1 MSHTPS
7 TVVSFTAR
15 LLHTGLRQTEKPN
28 VLCAHYKS
36 VFGLQLSNWK
46 QAMNH
51 FFLNYRATPH
61 SNTSPSESLNNRK
74 IKMMLPGMYSTSKPE
89 QKAIAEYDARKKEQ
103 MKCCAD
109 NIRGAKE
116 SSFKPSDT
124 VLLKQPKENKFSAP
138 YNPEPFVVE
147 KRKGTMITAKNDSN
161 MVTRNSSQFKVISTK
176 SAVHDGKEVQPK
188 VAKPS
193 IEEQKERPKR
203 NAGRPARFA
212 DYLT

>member
-1 MSHTPS
+1 MRTLQKCIR
-7 TVVSFTAR
+7 AAII
-15 LLHTGLRQTEKPN
+15 EK
-28 VLCAHYKS
+28 
-36 VFGLQLSNWK
+36 SNWK

-51 FFLNYRATPH
+51 FLLNHRATPY
-61 SNTSPSESLNNRK
+61 STTNTSPSECLNNRK
-74 IKMMLPGMYSTSKPE
+74 IKTMLPEMYSTSKPE

-116 SSFKPSDT
+116 SSIKPGDT
-124 VLLKQPKENKFSAP
+124 VLLKQPKENKFSTP
-138 YNPEPFVVE
+138 YIPELFVVE
-147 KRKGTMITAKNDSN
+147 KRKRTMITAKNDSN

-193 IEEQKERPKR
+193 TLEKQKERPKR

-212 DYLT
+212 DCLT

>member
-1 MSHTPS
+1 
-7 TVVSFTAR
+7 
-15 LLHTGLRQTEKPN
+15 
-28 VLCAHYKS
+28 
-36 VFGLQLSNWK
+36 
-46 QAMNH
+46 
-51 FFLNYRATPH
+51 
-61 SNTSPSESLNNRK
+61 
-74 IKMMLPGMYSTSKPE
+74 
-89 QKAIAEYDARKKEQ
+89 

-116 SSFKPSDT
+116 SSIKPGDT

-138 YNPEPFVVE
+138 YNSAPFIVE

-161 MVTRNSSQFKVISTK
+161 MVTRNSSQFKVISIK

-193 IEEQKERPKR
+193 TFEEQKERPKR

>member
-1 MSHTPS
+1 
-7 TVVSFTAR
+7 
-15 LLHTGLRQTEKPN
+15 
-28 VLCAHYKS
+28 
-36 VFGLQLSNWK
+36 
-46 QAMNH
+46 MNY
-51 FFLNYRATPH
+51 FLLNYRATPH
-61 SNTSPSESLNNRK
+61 PTTNTSPSESLNNRK
-74 IKMMLPGMYSTSKPE
+74 IKTMLPEMYPTSKPE
-89 QKAIAEYDARKKEQ
+89 QKAMVEYDARKKEQ

-116 SSFKPSDT
+116 SSIKPGDT

-138 YNPEPFVVE
+138 YNPEPFIVE

-176 SAVHDGKEVQPK
+176 STVHDGKEVQPK

-193 IEEQKERPKR
+193 TLEEQKERPKR
-203 NAGRPARFA
+203 NAGRSARFA